1 MTEAPPSAFSAKS
14 LKRPK
19 LADSVYEVF
28 IAMLREGRLT
38 PGQRLPSER
47 ELATLFGV
55 SRSTV
60 RNAVQRL
67 SLLGYVDVRQGD
79 GTIVKAPGRDALAK
93 PFRNLLLAEPHSVWD
108 LLYFR
113 RMLEPEVARF
123 AAQHCT
129 PSDRRVLEAC
139 LDRQRSTVDLGAHLG
154 LEDTVFHQEIV
165 RISRNTI
172 VLRMLDTLHE
182 LMKELRTTV
191 LAGSQ
196 PPLTLHHHYEIAEA
210 IWTNDPERAGLA
222 MARHLDWVV
231 DTAKANPPSSRA
243 PVPEEAASGTPASR
257 RST

>member
-1 MTEAPPSAFSAKS
+1 MTEAPSSAFAIKS

-19 LADSVYEVF
+19 LADSVYEEF
-28 IAMLREGRLT
+28 IAMLRDGRLT

-47 ELATLFGV
+47 ELATSFGV

-60 RNAVQRL
+60 RDAVQRL

-79 GTIVKAPGRDALAK
+79 GTIVKAPDEAALAK
-93 PFRNLLLAEPHSVWD
+93 PFRNLLLTEPHSVWD
-108 LLYFR
+108 LLSFR

-123 AAQHCT
+123 AAQNCT
-129 PSDRRVLEAC
+129 SSDRAVLEAC
-139 LDRQRSTVDLGAHLG
+139 LDRQRSAVGLGAHLG

-165 RISRNTI
+165 RIARNTI

-182 LMKELRTTV
+182 LMKELRSTV

-196 PPLTLHHHYEIAEA
+196 PPLTLHHHNEIAEA
-210 IWTNDPERAGLA
+210 IWTNDPESAGLA
-222 MARHLDWVV
+222 MARHLDWVI
-231 DTAKANPPSSRA
+231 DTAKANHPSPLA
-243 PVPEEAASGTPASR
+243 PVPEGPASGTPDPR